1 MKINF
6 NRLTSIIL
14 NKYCNKSPNWFND
27 LIFEFHNHYDLDSDD
42 SEVIGFMS
50 SQTGTKTF
58 VDWLKNSGYDA
69 EYWEFQYYHEKC
81 TTPVAFG
88 INIKDTCEKFIE
100 LKLKQ

>member
-6 NRLTSIIL
+6 NRRTSIIL

-58 VDWLKNSGYDA
+58 VDWLKIPDMM
-69 EYWEFQYYHEKC
+69 
-81 TTPVAFG
+81 P
-88 INIKDTCEKFIE
+88 NIGNFNIITKNV
-100 LKLKQ
+100 LHQ